1 MLTDLHTCMCTCQAP
16 LMVGLEALLSALVYF
31 EMFFPDLLRTGFHP
45 GGRRCDPGPRS
56 SDTAS
61 SVPPAL
67 ASCGGGAVGVWGTHK

>member
-1 MLTDLHTCMCTCQAP
+1 
-16 LMVGLEALLSALVYF
+16 MVGLEALLSALVYF
-31 EMFFPDLLRTGFHP
+31 VMFFPDLLRTGFHP